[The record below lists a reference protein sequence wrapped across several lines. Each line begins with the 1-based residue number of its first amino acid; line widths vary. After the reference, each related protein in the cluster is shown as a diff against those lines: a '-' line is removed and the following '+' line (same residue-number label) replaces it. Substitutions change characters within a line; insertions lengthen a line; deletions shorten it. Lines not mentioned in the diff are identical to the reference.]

1 MINDLVK
8 RAHDNSIKHGFWE
21 KDKNFGEVIALMHSE
36 LSEAF
41 EEYRNGKGINE
52 TYYEEKNLVEYHQN

>member
-8 RAHDNSIKHGFWE
+8 RAHDNSVKHGFWE
-21 KDKNFGEVIALMHSE
+21 EDKNFGEVIALMHTE

-41 EEYRNGKGINE
+41 EEYRNGKKANE
-52 TYYEEKNLVEYHQN
+52 TYYENGTKPC